1 VLYAKV
7 IGSFSFSK
15 NSYRVRKKTKC
26 LSLEVFCGF
35 VYIDRD
41 PMIVLFVITHGHSH
55 ICFLALL
62 QIPNNYALWKFL
74 HGFYYLYKYSG
85 FLY

>member
-1 VLYAKV
+1 MLYAKV

-35 VYIDRD
+35 VYIVSLSERPHDS
-41 PMIVLFVITHGHSH
+41 FVCDHTWALSYLLH
-55 ICFLALL
+55 CFVA
-62 QIPNNYALWKFL
+62 NTK
-74 HGFYYLYKYSG
+74 
-85 FLY
+85 